1 MTESVQFVSSPLRL
15 DEAVLLNRNGAEKQM
30 LKFNA
35 EIRRLLS
42 AQLRDIRRQRQL
54 DLRTVSKA
62 TKINSATIDNLEL
75 ERNLPNW
82 RLYERLLNYYKVKI
96 RIRLEEE
103 N

>member
-1 MTESVQFVSSPLRL
+1 
-15 DEAVLLNRNGAEKQM
+15 M